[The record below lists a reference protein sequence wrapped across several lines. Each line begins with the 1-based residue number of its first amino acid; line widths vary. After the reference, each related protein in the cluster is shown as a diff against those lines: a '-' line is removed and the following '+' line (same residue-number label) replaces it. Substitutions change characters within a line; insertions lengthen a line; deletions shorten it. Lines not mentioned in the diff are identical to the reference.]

1 MAGYLEINSSL
12 EFFPLKDFK
21 IRFIAKVLE
30 QPGLPV
36 KNKGILFIKQQ
47 YMIKIFSFNA
57 LFLAIFLGGSILSIK
72 SFYSL
77 SII

>member
-30 QPGLPV
+30 QPGLP
-36 KNKGILFIKQQ
+36 K
-47 YMIKIFSFNA
+47 
-57 LFLAIFLGGSILSIK
+57 
-72 SFYSL
+72 
-77 SII
+77 